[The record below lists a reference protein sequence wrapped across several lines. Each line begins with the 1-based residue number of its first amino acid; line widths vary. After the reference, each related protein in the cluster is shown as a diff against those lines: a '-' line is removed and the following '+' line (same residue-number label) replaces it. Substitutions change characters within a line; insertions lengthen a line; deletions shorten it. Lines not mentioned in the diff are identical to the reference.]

1 MSEVDQEGRPSSEA
15 SLVKSSGVK
24 YQLRLF
30 FTAVQFF
37 TRLPIPRW
45 VGFDP
50 QWLSRATRYLPA
62 VGLLIAILCAGVYA
76 ILVYCLPK
84 SVAILLSTVAGIYFT
99 GALHE
104 DGFAD
109 VCDGFGGG
117 SQPQR
122 VMEIMRD
129 SRLGTF
135 GVLGL
140 VLLVA
145 VKLVTLTSLPVEK
158 IAPALLV
165 AHPFSRG
172 CVAGLIWGMKYVRE
186 EGKAKPMV
194 QQMTVI
200 EFVVS
205 TLTALCP
212 LMLCGMSG
220 WLPWSA
226 LLLASAVALVAVMFL
241 VRLFQRRLGGYTGD
255 CLGAVQQLSEV
266 AIYIGLLAGLS
277 PALSL

>member
-1 MSEVDQEGRPSSEA
+1 MPEVDQEGRLPSA
-15 SLVKSSGVK
+15 APVDKSSGLK

-37 TRLPIPRW
+37 TRLPVPRW
-45 VGFDP
+45 VGFDS
-50 QWLSRATRYLPA
+50 QWLSRSTRYLPA
-62 VGLLIAILCAGVYA
+62 VGLLIAILCASVYA

-84 SVAILLSTVAGIYFT
+84 SVAIILSTVAGIYFT

-117 SQPQR
+117 AHPQR
-122 VMEIMRD
+122 VLEIMRD
-129 SRLGTF
+129 SRLGAF

-140 VLLVA
+140 VLLLA
-145 VKLVTLTSLPVEK
+145 VKLVTLTSLPGEK
-158 IAPALLV
+158 IMPALLV

-194 QQMTVI
+194 QQMTAI

-205 TLTALCP
+205 TLTVLCP
-212 LMLCGMSG
+212 LMLCGMLG
-220 WLPWSA
+220 GLPWSS
-226 LLLASAVALVAVMFL
+226 LLLASGLGLVAVMFL
-241 VRLFQRRLGGYTGD
+241 ARLFWRRLGGYTGD

>member
-1 MSEVDQEGRPSSEA
+1 VDQEARPSSDA
-15 SLVKSSGVK
+15 SATKSSGMK

-62 VGLLIAILCAGVYA
+62 VGLLIAILCASVYA

-84 SVAILLSTVAGIYFT
+84 SVAILLSTAAGIYFT

-117 SQPQR
+117 SQPKR
-122 VMEIMRD
+122 VLEIMRD

-140 VLLVA
+140 VLLLA
-145 VKLVTLTSLPVEK
+145 VKLVALTSLPVEK
-158 IAPALLV
+158 VAPALLV
-165 AHPFSRG
+165 AHSLSRG
-172 CVAGLIWGMKYVRE
+172 CAAALIWGMKYVRE

-194 QQMTVI
+194 QEMTSI

-212 LMLCGMSG
+212 LMLCGMLG

-226 LLLASAVALVAVMFL
+226 LLLASGLTLVAVMFL
-241 VRLFQRRLGGYTGD
+241 VRLFKRRLGGYTGD

-266 AIYIGLLAGLS
+266 TIYIGLLAGLS